1 MLMNEEDFE
10 WRKTKLN
17 DFFLLYSGKLN
28 NCLTVGDDATDS
40 IMKHI
45 DVILDWYLDLV
56 KEMNMNN
63 RKLD

>member
-1 MLMNEEDFE
+1 MLMNKEEFE
-10 WRKTKLN
+10 WRKTKLKN
-17 DFFLLYSGKLN
+17 FFLLYSGKLN
-28 NCLTVGDDATDS
+28 NCLIIESDTSDS

-56 KEMNMNN
+56 KEMNINN